1 MNKSHN
7 ILLIEPSP
15 IIAKGVVSLMAT
27 SKLYVIASTL
37 TDLSSYSPINYLHCD
52 IVIIN
57 PIVVGFDQR
66 YNIRSILS
74 PDDSKSIILLS
85 STPIEESL
93 SSQYD
98 GFINIYSSAE
108 EIDKIITNVADNVKL
123 VAKDKSLLLSSR
135 EKSILAAVT
144 KGKTNKEI
152 ADDFNI
158 SIFTV
163 MTHRKNISHKLGINS
178 IAGLTVYAILNNL
191 IEMTDI

>member
-1 MNKSHN
+1 
-7 ILLIEPSP
+7 
-15 IIAKGVVSLMAT
+15 MAT